1 LDPGHDD
8 RCANGHATGGAAVFL
23 NVAMADRNKKAGRRL
38 AKMRLRRGLT
48 LYQVFELSRE
58 VAARRRKLAYMIQPS
73 RLSEIESKG
82 VTPTIYKLYSI
93 SVIYRCPLRELLA
106 LYGVW

>member
-1 LDPGHDD
+1 M
-8 RCANGHATGGAAVFL
+8 AWVFRIG
-23 NVAMADRNKKAGRRL
+23 AMADRNKKAGQRL
-38 AKMRLRRGLT
+38 AKLRVRRGLT
-48 LYQVFELSRE
+48 LSQVFELSRE
-58 VAARRRKLAYMIQPS
+58 VAARRGKTAFCIQPS

-93 SVIYRCPLRELLA
+93 SLIYETPIRKLLK

>member
-1 LDPGHDD
+1 
-8 RCANGHATGGAAVFL
+8 
-23 NVAMADRNKKAGRRL
+23 MADRNKKAGQRL

-48 LYQVFELSRE
+48 LYEVFVLSRE
-58 VAARRRKLAYMIQPS
+58 VAARRKRMAFCIQPS

-93 SVIYRCPLRELLA
+93 SVIYDTPITELLE
-106 LYGVW
+106 LYGIW

>member
-1 LDPGHDD
+1 MQPGGVGVV
-8 RCANGHATGGAAVFL
+8 RIG
-23 NVAMADRNKKAGRRL
+23 AMADRNKKAGQRL
-38 AKMRLRRGLT
+38 AKMRVRRGLT

-58 VAARRRKLAYMIQPS
+58 VASRRRKMAFCLQPS

-93 SVIYRCPLRELLA
+93 SVIYEYPLAKLLE

>member
-1 LDPGHDD
+1 MTAARSGY
-8 RCANGHATGGAAVFL
+8 ATGGASGFPNA
-23 NVAMADRNKKAGRRL
+23 AMADRNKRAGQRL

-48 LYQVFELSRE
+48 LYEVFELSRA
-58 VAARRRKLAYMIQPS
+58 VAARRRRTAFLIQPS

-93 SVIYRCPLRELLA
+93 SVIYRRPMRELLS
-106 LYGVW
+106 LYGIS

>member
-1 LDPGHDD
+1 
-8 RCANGHATGGAAVFL
+8 
-23 NVAMADRNKKAGRRL
+23 MADRNKNAGRRL

-48 LYQVFELSRE
+48 LYQVFEMSRE
-58 VAARRRKLAYMIQPS
+58 VATRRRRTAFMIQPS

-93 SVIYRCPLRELLA
+93 SVIYRCPLHRLLA
-106 LYGVW
+106 LYGIW

>member
-1 LDPGHDD
+1 
-8 RCANGHATGGAAVFL
+8 
-23 NVAMADRNKKAGRRL
+23 MADRNKRAGQRL

-48 LYQVFELSRE
+48 LYEVFVLSRE
-58 VAARRRKLAYMIQPS
+58 VAARRKRTAFCIQPS

-93 SVIYRCPLRELLA
+93 SVIYDCPITELLE
-106 LYGVW
+106 LYGIS

>member
-1 LDPGHDD
+1 MIFS
-8 RCANGHATGGAAVFL
+8 NGS
-23 NVAMADRNKKAGRRL
+23 MADRNKRAGQRL

-48 LYQVFELSRE
+48 LYEVFVLSRE
-58 VAARRRKLAYMIQPS
+58 VAARRRRAAYCLQPS

-93 SVIYRCPLRELLA
+93 SVIYDCPLSKLLE

>member
-1 LDPGHDD
+1 
-8 RCANGHATGGAAVFL
+8 
-23 NVAMADRNKKAGRRL
+23 MADRNKRAGQRL

-48 LYQVFELSRE
+48 LYEVFELSRG
-58 VAARRRKLAYMIQPS
+58 VAARRRRTAFLIQPS

-93 SVIYRCPLRELLA
+93 SVIYGRPMRELLS
-106 LYGVW
+106 LYGIS